1 MTEELKETNQGQDQE
16 QGQFALM
23 RIYLKDASFEVPGA
37 PKVFLNPWNPEITIQ
52 LGTETNALDEDNY
65 EVVLSLTVSA
75 NNQGSVAFLIEIK
88 QAGIFLVKSFPEPQK
103 TGLLGSYCPSVLFPY
118 AREAISDLVGKGS
131 FPQLLLAPINFD
143 SLLAQKQ
150 MELSKQQNTSLQ

>member
-1 MTEELKETNQGQDQE
+1 MTEELKESTQAQD

-37 PKVFLNPWNPEITIQ
+37 PKVFLNPWNPEISIQ
-52 LGTETNALDEDNY
+52 LGTETNPLDEDNY

-75 NNQGSVAFLIEIK
+75 NNQGNVAFLIEIK
-88 QAGIFLVKSFPEPQK
+88 QAGIFLVKNFPEPQK

-150 MELSKQQNTSLQ
+150 MELAKQQNASLQ